1 LERRSP
7 KFKYWQGEEYA
18 RGYGRESW
26 MKLFKLDEER
36 DAFLRALGIEPDVD
50 MKTRKRANEFD
61 LMTDF
66 LDDQGKKAQILRL
79 LKEFNDKVTI
89 LGDGSVPK
97 LLKEMEDAVKQL
109 LTPEEARQYD
119 LRMSMTGNI
128 LRNQL
133 AAFEPSEQEFLSVFD
148 LRKAFDVQFHPMDPG
163 EATAAERA
171 ERGEAW
177 QRLQEQIKQ
186 TLGAHRYADY
196 ELAQNQDF
204 QKMYRIA
211 KESGLGASEAKQV
224 YAMRQQAEELAA
236 RIRND
241 QSLTP
246 EQRGQALGGIRQE
259 TEKTIH
265 TVLGEKGWDQFN
277 RGANNRWLDAIYPQP
292 SPQNTAAPRP

>member
-1 LERRSP
+1 
-7 KFKYWQGEEYA
+7 
-18 RGYGRESW
+18 
-26 MKLFKLDEER
+26 MFKLDEER
-36 DAFLRALGIEPDVD
+36 DAFLRTLGIEPEVD

-66 LDDQGKKAQILRL
+66 LDDEGKKAQMLRL
-79 LKEFNDKVTI
+79 IKELNDKTTI

-186 TLGAHRYADY
+186 TLGAQRYADY

-204 QKMYRIA
+204 QQMYRIA
-211 KESGLGASEAKQV
+211 KEAGLGASEAKQV
-224 YAMRQQAEELAA
+224 YVMRQQTEELAA
-236 RIRND
+236 RIQND

-259 TEKTIH
+259 AERTIH

-277 RGANNRWLDAIYPQP
+277 RGANNRWLDAVNPQTV
-292 SPQNTAAPRP
+292 PQNPAAPRP